1 MAGAPLLEHTLKA
14 IKGAGIDDVLIIVHY
29 MKDEIISHF
38 KDGSSLGLRIT
49 YAEQVDLLGT
59 GHALK
64 VAQPFVGKDRFLL
77 VYGDLVFNPS
87 VLIAMLQNDSKTF
100 RDNSEGGSILGIK
113 VEDVSEYGSLHITGE
128 RLDSIN
134 EKPSHGMSGII
145 NGGIYLLP
153 YGIFTY
159 FDETA
164 KSERG
169 EVELTSS
176 INIAIKKGVKFAV
189 HLSDLSSWVDVGR
202 PWNLLEANQVLLDSL
217 VQTSRVEGI
226 VDQGATMHGNIVV
239 EKGATV
245 LAGSYIEG
253 PVWISSGCEVGP
265 NSYLRPYTYLC
276 SGSKVGNACEIKASI
291 IMPDSHVGHLSY
303 IGDSIIGAGCNI
315 GAGTITANLRFDDL
329 PINMSIKGKRVS
341 SGRRKMGAVLGDGV
355 KTGINVSL
363 YPGVKVG
370 RGSWIS
376 PHASIDRDIPP
387 DTLVTQR
394 SSYEMRKRR

>member
-1 MAGAPLLEHTLKA
+1 MLEHTLKA
-14 IKGAGIDDVLIIVHY
+14 IKGAGITDVLLIVHY

-38 KDGSSLGLRIT
+38 KDGSSLGLRIS

-64 VAQPFVGKDRFLL
+64 VAQPFIGKEQFLL

-87 VLIAMLQNDSKTF
+87 LLNEMLSSAPAFGNG
-100 RDNSEGGSILGIK
+100 REGGSILGIK
-113 VEDVSEYGSLHITGE
+113 VEDMSEYGSLHITAGI
-128 RLDSIN
+128 LDSIK
-134 EKPSHGMSGII
+134 EKPSHGVAGII
-145 NGGIYLLP
+145 NGGIYLLSP
-153 YGIFTY
+153 KIFACV
-159 FDETA
+159 DETQ

-169 EVELTSS
+169 EIELTSS
-176 INIAIKKGVKFAV
+176 INIAIKKGAKFAV
-189 HLSDLSSWVDVGR
+189 HVSDLGNWVDVGR
-202 PWNLLEANQVLLDSL
+202 PWNLLEANKILLDS
-217 VQTSRVEGI
+217 VQKSRIEGNVE
-226 VDQGATMHGNIVV
+226 QGVTIRGNVIV
-239 EKGATV
+239 EKGASI

-265 NSYLRPYTYLC
+265 NCYLRSYTYLC
-276 SGSKVGNACEIKASI
+276 SDSKVGNACEIKSSI

-303 IGDSIIGAGCNI
+303 IGDSIIGFGCNL

-341 SGRRKMGAVLGDGV
+341 SGRRKMGAVFGDEV

-363 YPGVKVG
+363 FPGVKVG

-376 PHASIDRDIPP
+376 PHASIDRDVPP
-387 DTLVTQR
+387 DTLVSQR